1 MNNVE
6 VNGAHV
12 TESVAKV
19 LGEWQI
25 KTDSVSSRYVEVIEE
40 MIDFLIENGDDNFPT
55 DKILGKIKTLRM
67 MKKDIEILSNA

>member
-25 KTDSVSSRYVEVIEE
+25 KTDSVSSCYVEVIEE